1 MLPRTF
7 IYFLF
12 IDLTSAGSSEQLPVY
27 VVDCMLTVAAAV
39 AVLLSTVAAK
49 STHFR
54 RKSWHIR
61 NESKHS
67 FKGFYIIKKKIKTRS
82 KQYIAYKM
90 PCEARLAL
98 LVINQTLIL
107 GTPAWYKKLEQ
118 QTFENNSNRLRT
130 NLDPFTGVFRLPSG
144 NNNES
149 RHKTV
154 CWNVLSSF

>member
-39 AVLLSTVAAK
+39 AVLLSMVAAK

-61 NESKHS
+61 NEFKHS
-67 FKGFYIIKKKIKTRS
+67 FKGFYILKKNVKTRL
-82 KQYIAYKM
+82 KQDIAFLTDPVYPGLFYKH
-90 PCEARLAL
+90 L
-98 LVINQTLIL
+98 
-107 GTPAWYKKLEQ
+107 YH
-118 QTFENNSNRLRT
+118 
-130 NLDPFTGVFRLPSG
+130 PFIYYFMT
-144 NNNES
+144 
-149 RHKTV
+149 
-154 CWNVLSSF
+154 